1 MRAGQL
7 KNALERLFLVCLA
20 TAFFAAGVCAA
31 EKGGSQ
37 ARADPIPELDCV
49 IEPSEIVDLG
59 SAVPGVVQSIHAF
72 RSDMVEKGAV
82 VVELESTVEQA
93 ALALAKTRARLN
105 TGIELRQE
113 NATLGHLTQ
122 KRNQELLKKSVIS
135 LQEMDTLKTETRMA
149 ELQVRQEKDNKRI
162 AGLEYRRA
170 RAVLH
175 RRTIRSPVDGVVM
188 ERFKSVGE
196 YVEDEPMLRV
206 AQLDP
211 LHVEV
216 IVPVDYLGRI
226 TPGMRARVTPVV
238 VDSGPH
244 LATVDRVDVVS
255 DAASG
260 TFGVQLSLANPKYEI
275 PAGLRCHLSFLPP
288 EETNSQEVADEPAG
302 PVIAQQA
309 DNTPTK
315 EIPEPESIRR
325 PAEPPP
331 ERGPKTAVPAV
342 VQPADVASAEET
354 PELDL
359 VSGSSRPPSD
369 SKPETVV
376 PVYPPEPPMFC
387 YTVGPVADETLAT
400 RIFDGLEAHSDALVL
415 RNETVRVVNGYLVL
429 AAPDPDPQAPDGLIA
444 RLKKAGVNDHIL
456 LKRGGNE
463 GRVALGVYNGPQSAA
478 MRQKALAAK
487 GFETEV
493 MTRRKTVTQFWLD
506 GALEAG
512 PELAVR
518 AQKIAASLSPSASF
532 KQIDCPQQLAN
543 L

>member
-1 MRAGQL
+1 MTEGH
-7 KNALERLFLVCLA
+7 
-20 TAFFAAGVCAA
+20 G
-31 EKGGSQ
+31 
-37 ARADPIPELDCV
+37 DPIPELDCV
-49 IEPSEIVDLG
+49 IEPSEIVDVG

-82 VVELESTVEQA
+82 IVELESTVEQA
-93 ALALAKTRARLN
+93 ALQLARTRAALN
-105 TGIELRQE
+105 TGIKLRQE

-135 LQEMDTLKTETRMA
+135 VQEMDTLKTETRVA

-170 RAVLH
+170 QAVVQ

-226 TPGMRARVTPVV
+226 SPGMQARVTAVV
-238 VDSGPH
+238 PNSETH
-244 LATVDRVDVVS
+244 LATVERVDVVS

-260 TFGVQLSLANPKYEI
+260 TYGVRLSLANPKYEI

-288 EETNSQEVADEPAG
+288 DEKDSPEVADKPVVPA
-302 PVIAQQA
+302 IAQAA
-309 DNTPTK
+309 DIAPA
-315 EIPEPESIRR
+315 EEVPEPEVVSR
-325 PAEPPP
+325 PSAPPSEPAP
-331 ERGPKTAVPAV
+331 ETAVPAP
-342 VQPADVASAEET
+342 PA
-354 PELDL
+354 
-359 VSGSSRPPSD
+359 
-369 SKPETVV
+369 
-376 PVYPPEPPMFC
+376 EPGLFC

-400 RIFDGLEAHSDALVL
+400 RLFDSLEARSDALVL
-415 RNETVRVVNGYLVL
+415 RNETVSVDNGFLVL
-429 AAPDPDPQAPDGLIA
+429 ATREPDPQATRRLIA
-444 RLKKAGVNDHIL
+444 RLEQAGITDHFL
-456 LKRGGNE
+456 LKRGPNK
-463 GRVALGVYNGPQSAA
+463 GRVALGAYNGPRSAGR
-478 MRQKALAAK
+478 RQKTLAAK

-493 MTRRKTVTQFWLD
+493 VTRRKTITQFWLD
-506 GALEAG
+506 GAVQAG
-512 PELAVR
+512 SELP
-518 AQKIAASLSPSASF
+518 AQAQETAASLSPSASL
-532 KQIDCPQQLAN
+532 KQITCPQQLAN